1 MKKLVFCI
9 VIALF
14 AAMFCL
20 GNEGIGNE
28 NIKSEGTGNEGTGNE
43 SMKSEGT
50 GNENVGS
57 KSMKS
62 EATGN
67 ESIGI
72 EGMKSEDTGNE
83 GMGNESMKSE
93 DTGSKSME
101 NESRYKFQF
110 VSDYIR
116 SLSRLKMIEKETR
129 AFNRQHENDI
139 QYRDATVTY
148 FRRANKELFE
158 AKDMISKYENSE
170 DQLVKSAVEAV
181 LLLYDN
187 LSDIQL
193 ETVKMFEGLDNPE
206 QFNIESFMVKSNEL
220 QLRRD
225 KFLKAFND
233 TAIIVTYVLV
243 SWEPDESGKL
253 SYLAIS
259 KNQRGSLIKQLG
271 DTFGVE
277 EGSEIQDGQT
287 YLNSCGAVLLKVLIG
302 EHKSSDER

>member
-1 MKKLVFCI
+1 MRKLVFC
-9 VIALF
+9 VVVVLF
-14 AAMFCL
+14 AAIFCL
-20 GNEGIGNE
+20 DNEGIA
-28 NIKSEGTGNEGTGNE
+28 NEGTGNE
-43 SMKSEGT
+43 SMKSE
-50 GNENVGS
+50 
-57 KSMKS
+57 
-62 EATGN
+62 
-67 ESIGI
+67 
-72 EGMKSEDTGNE
+72 DT
-83 GMGNESMKSE
+83 GNESMKSE
-93 DTGSKSME
+93 GVKSEGTGNESMESKGTEDESMKSENTENKSTGSKSTE

-139 QYRDATVTY
+139 QYRDATVIY

-158 AKDMISKYENSE
+158 AREMISKYENSE

-206 QFNIESFMVKSNEL
+206 QFNIESFMEKSNEL

-243 SWEPDESGKL
+243 SWEPDESGRL

-259 KNQRGSLIKQLG
+259 RNQRGSLIKQLG

>member
-1 MKKLVFCI
+1 MRKLVFCI
-9 VIALF
+9 VVVLF
-14 AAMFCL
+14 AAIFCL
-20 GNEGIGNE
+20 DNEGIGNE
-28 NIKSEGTGNEGTGNE
+28 SIGNEGTGDE
-43 SMKSEGT
+43 S
-50 GNENVGS
+50 
-57 KSMKS
+57 
-62 EATGN
+62 
-67 ESIGI
+67 
-72 EGMKSEDTGNE
+72 MKSEDTGNE
-83 GMGNESMKSE
+83 DMESKGTENES
-93 DTGSKSME
+93 TGSKSME

-116 SLSRLKMIEKETR
+116 SLSRLKMIEKETS

-139 QYRDATVTY
+139 QYREATVTY
-148 FRRANKELFE
+148 YRRANSELFE
-158 AKDMISKYENSE
+158 ARDMISKYENSE
-170 DQLVKSAVEAV
+170 DQLVKSAAEAV

-206 QFNIESFMVKSNEL
+206 QFNIESFMNKSNEL

-243 SWEPDESGKL
+243 SWEPDESGRL

-259 KNQRGSLIKQLG
+259 RNQRGSLIKQLG

-277 EGSEIQDGQT
+277 EGSGIQDGQP
-287 YLNSCGAVLLKVLIG
+287 YLNSCGAILLKVLIG

>member
-1 MKKLVFCI
+1 MRKLVFC
-9 VIALF
+9 VVVVLF
-14 AAMFCL
+14 AAIFCL
-20 GNEGIGNE
+20 DNEGIGNE
-28 NIKSEGTGNEGTGNE
+28 SIGNESIGNE

-50 GNENVGS
+50 GNESMES
-57 KSMKS
+57 KG
-62 EATGN
+62 T
-67 ESIGI
+67 
-72 EGMKSEDTGNE
+72 ED
-83 GMGNESMKSE
+83 ESMKSE
-93 DTGSKSME
+93 NTENKSTGSKSTE

-139 QYRDATVTY
+139 QYRDATVIY

-158 AKDMISKYENSE
+158 AREMISKYENSE
-170 DQLVKSAVEAV
+170 DQLVKSAAEAV

-206 QFNIESFMVKSNEL
+206 QFNIESFMEKSNEL

-243 SWEPDESGKL
+243 SWEPDESGRL

-259 KNQRGSLIKQLG
+259 RNQRGSLIKQLG

>member
-9 VIALF
+9 VVVLF
-14 AAMFCL
+14 AAMICI

-28 NIKSEGTGNEGTGNE
+28 STENESVGSEDTGNEGIGNEGTGNE
-43 SMKSEGT
+43 SMRSEDA
-50 GNENVGS
+50 GNEN
-57 KSMKS
+57 M
-62 EATGN
+62 
-67 ESIGI
+67 
-72 EGMKSEDTGNE
+72 
-83 GMGNESMKSE
+83 
-93 DTGSKSME
+93 GSKSME
-101 NESRYKFQF
+101 NESRYKFKF

-116 SLSRLKMIEKETR
+116 SLGRLKMIEKETS

-139 QYRDATVTY
+139 QYREATVTY
-148 FRRANKELFE
+148 YRRANSELFE
-158 AKDMISKYENSE
+158 ARDMISKYENSE
-170 DQLVKSAVEAV
+170 DQLVKSAAEAV

-193 ETVKMFEGLDNPE
+193 ETIKMFEGLDNPE

-243 SWEPDESGKL
+243 SWEPDESGRL

-259 KNQRGSLIKQLG
+259 QNQRGGLIKQLG
-271 DTFGVE
+271 DTFGGE
-277 EGSEIQDGQT
+277 EGSGIQDGQT
-287 YLNSCGAVLLKVLIG
+287 YLDSCAAILLKVLIG

>member
-1 MKKLVFCI
+1 MRKLVFCI
-9 VIALF
+9 VVVLF
-14 AAMFCL
+14 AAIFCL
-20 GNEGIGNE
+20 DNEGIGNE
-28 NIKSEGTGNEGTGNE
+28 SIGNE

-50 GNENVGS
+50 GNESMES
-57 KSMKS
+57 KG
-62 EATGN
+62 T
-67 ESIGI
+67 
-72 EGMKSEDTGNE
+72 ED
-83 GMGNESMKSE
+83 ESMKSE
-93 DTGSKSME
+93 NTENKSTGSKSTE

-139 QYRDATVTY
+139 QYRDATVIY

-158 AKDMISKYENSE
+158 AREMISKYENSE

-206 QFNIESFMVKSNEL
+206 QFNIESFMEKSNEL

-243 SWEPDESGKL
+243 SWEPDESGRL

-259 KNQRGSLIKQLG
+259 RNQRGSLIKQLG

>member
-1 MKKLVFCI
+1 MRKLVFC
-9 VIALF
+9 VVVVLF
-14 AAMFCL
+14 AAIFCL
-20 GNEGIGNE
+20 DNEGIGNE
-28 NIKSEGTGNEGTGNE
+28 SIGNE

-50 GNENVGS
+50 GNESMES
-57 KSMKS
+57 KG
-62 EATGN
+62 T
-67 ESIGI
+67 
-72 EGMKSEDTGNE
+72 ED
-83 GMGNESMKSE
+83 ESMKSE
-93 DTGSKSME
+93 NTENKSTGSKSTE

-139 QYRDATVTY
+139 QYRDATVIY

-158 AKDMISKYENSE
+158 AREMISKYENSE

-206 QFNIESFMVKSNEL
+206 QFNIESFMEKSNEL

-243 SWEPDESGKL
+243 SWEPDESGRL

-259 KNQRGSLIKQLG
+259 RNQRGSLIKQLG

>member
-1 MKKLVFCI
+1 MRKLVFC
-9 VIALF
+9 VVVVLF
-14 AAMFCL
+14 SAMLCL
-20 GNEGIGNE
+20 DNEGIGNE
-28 NIKSEGTGNEGTGNE
+28 SIGNE

-50 GNENVGS
+50 GNESMES
-57 KSMKS
+57 KG
-62 EATGN
+62 T
-67 ESIGI
+67 
-72 EGMKSEDTGNE
+72 ED
-83 GMGNESMKSE
+83 ESMKSE
-93 DTGSKSME
+93 NTENKSTGSKSTE

-139 QYRDATVTY
+139 QYRDATVIY

-158 AKDMISKYENSE
+158 AREMISKYENSE
-170 DQLVKSAVEAV
+170 DQLVKSAAEAV

-206 QFNIESFMVKSNEL
+206 QFNIESFMEKSNEL

-243 SWEPDESGKL
+243 SWEPDESGRL

-259 KNQRGSLIKQLG
+259 RNQRGSLIKQLG

>member
-1 MKKLVFCI
+1 MRKPVFC
-9 VIALF
+9 VVVVLF
-14 AAMFCL
+14 SAMLCL
-20 GNEGIGNE
+20 DNEGIGNE
-28 NIKSEGTGNEGTGNE
+28 SIGNE

-50 GNENVGS
+50 GNESMES
-57 KSMKS
+57 KG
-62 EATGN
+62 T
-67 ESIGI
+67 
-72 EGMKSEDTGNE
+72 ED
-83 GMGNESMKSE
+83 ESMKSE
-93 DTGSKSME
+93 NTENKSTGSKSTE

-139 QYRDATVTY
+139 QYRDATVIY

-158 AKDMISKYENSE
+158 AREMISKYENSE

-187 LSDIQL
+187 MSDIQL

-206 QFNIESFMVKSNEL
+206 QFNIESFMEKSNEL

-243 SWEPDESGKL
+243 SWEPDESGRL

-259 KNQRGSLIKQLG
+259 RNQRGSLIKQLG

>member
-1 MKKLVFCI
+1 MRKPVFC
-9 VIALF
+9 VVVVLF
-14 AAMFCL
+14 SAMLCL
-20 GNEGIGNE
+20 DNEGIGNE
-28 NIKSEGTGNEGTGNE
+28 SIGNE

-50 GNENVGS
+50 GNESMES
-57 KSMKS
+57 KG
-62 EATGN
+62 T
-67 ESIGI
+67 
-72 EGMKSEDTGNE
+72 ED
-83 GMGNESMKSE
+83 ESMKSE
-93 DTGSKSME
+93 NTENKSTGSKSTE

-139 QYRDATVTY
+139 QYRDATVIY

-158 AKDMISKYENSE
+158 AREMISKYENSE
-170 DQLVKSAVEAV
+170 DQLVKSAAEAV

-187 LSDIQL
+187 LSEIQL

-206 QFNIESFMVKSNEL
+206 QFNIESFMEKSNEL

-243 SWEPDESGKL
+243 SWEPDESGRL

-259 KNQRGSLIKQLG
+259 RNQRGSLIKQLG

>member
-9 VIALF
+9 VVVLF
-14 AAMFCL
+14 AAMICI

-28 NIKSEGTGNEGTGNE
+28 STENESVGSEDTGNEGIGNEGTGNE
-43 SMKSEGT
+43 SMRSEDA
-50 GNENVGS
+50 GNEN
-57 KSMKS
+57 M
-62 EATGN
+62 
-67 ESIGI
+67 
-72 EGMKSEDTGNE
+72 
-83 GMGNESMKSE
+83 
-93 DTGSKSME
+93 GSKSME
-101 NESRYKFQF
+101 NESRYKFKF

-116 SLSRLKMIEKETR
+116 SLGRLKMIEKETS

-139 QYRDATVTY
+139 QYREATVTY
-148 FRRANKELFE
+148 YRRANSELFE
-158 AKDMISKYENSE
+158 ARDMISKYENSE
-170 DQLVKSAVEAV
+170 DQLVKSAAEAV

-193 ETVKMFEGLDNPE
+193 ETIKMFEGLDNPE

-259 KNQRGSLIKQLG
+259 QNQRGGLIKQLG
-271 DTFGVE
+271 DTFGGE
-277 EGSEIQDGQT
+277 EGSGIQDGQT
-287 YLNSCGAVLLKVLIG
+287 YLDSCAAILLKVLIG

>member
-1 MKKLVFCI
+1 MRKPVFC
-9 VIALF
+9 VVVVLF
-14 AAMFCL
+14 SAMLCL
-20 GNEGIGNE
+20 DNEGIGNE
-28 NIKSEGTGNEGTGNE
+28 SIGNESIGNE

-50 GNENVGS
+50 GNESMES
-57 KSMKS
+57 KG
-62 EATGN
+62 T
-67 ESIGI
+67 
-72 EGMKSEDTGNE
+72 ED
-83 GMGNESMKSE
+83 ESMKSE
-93 DTGSKSME
+93 NTENKSTGSKSTE

-139 QYRDATVTY
+139 QYRDATVIY

-158 AKDMISKYENSE
+158 AREMISKYENSE
-170 DQLVKSAVEAV
+170 DQLVKSAAEAA

-187 LSDIQL
+187 LSEIQL

-206 QFNIESFMVKSNEL
+206 QFNIESFMEKSNEL

-243 SWEPDESGKL
+243 SWEPDESGRL

-259 KNQRGSLIKQLG
+259 RNQRGSLIKQLG

>member
-1 MKKLVFCI
+1 MRKLVFCI
-9 VIALF
+9 VVVLF
-14 AAMFCL
+14 AAIFCL
-20 GNEGIGNE
+20 DNEGIGNE
-28 NIKSEGTGNEGTGNE
+28 SIGNESIGNE

-50 GNENVGS
+50 GNESMES
-57 KSMKS
+57 KG
-62 EATGN
+62 T
-67 ESIGI
+67 
-72 EGMKSEDTGNE
+72 ED
-83 GMGNESMKSE
+83 ESMKSE
-93 DTGSKSME
+93 NTENKSTGSKSTE

-139 QYRDATVTY
+139 QYRDATVIY

-158 AKDMISKYENSE
+158 AREMISKYENSE
-170 DQLVKSAVEAV
+170 DQLIKSAAEAV

-187 LSDIQL
+187 LSEIQL

-206 QFNIESFMVKSNEL
+206 QFNIESFMEKSNEL

-243 SWEPDESGKL
+243 SWEPDESGRL

-259 KNQRGSLIKQLG
+259 RNQRGSLIKQLG

>member
-1 MKKLVFCI
+1 MRKLVFCI
-9 VIALF
+9 VVVLF
-14 AAMFCL
+14 AAMLCCL

-28 NIKSEGTGNEGTGNE
+28 S
-43 SMKSEGT
+43 
-50 GNENVGS
+50 
-57 KSMKS
+57 
-62 EATGN
+62 
-67 ESIGI
+67 
-72 EGMKSEDTGNE
+72 MKSEDTGNE
-83 GMGNESMKSE
+83 DMESKGTENES
-93 DTGSKSME
+93 TGSKSME

-116 SLSRLKMIEKETR
+116 SLSRLKMIEKETS

-139 QYRDATVTY
+139 QYREATVTY
-148 FRRANKELFE
+148 YRRANSELFE
-158 AKDMISKYENSE
+158 ARDMISKYENSE
-170 DQLVKSAVEAV
+170 DQLVKSAAEAV

-206 QFNIESFMVKSNEL
+206 QFNIESFMEKSNEL

-243 SWEPDESGKL
+243 SWEPDESGRL

-259 KNQRGSLIKQLG
+259 RNQRGSLIKQLG

-277 EGSEIQDGQT
+277 EESGIQDGQP
-287 YLNSCGAVLLKVLIG
+287 YLNSCGAILLKVLIG

>member
-1 MKKLVFCI
+1 MRKLVFCI
-9 VIALF
+9 VVVLF
-14 AAMFCL
+14 AAIFCL
-20 GNEGIGNE
+20 DNEGIGNE
-28 NIKSEGTGNEGTGNE
+28 SIGNE

-50 GNENVGS
+50 GNESMES
-57 KSMKS
+57 KG
-62 EATGN
+62 T
-67 ESIGI
+67 
-72 EGMKSEDTGNE
+72 ED
-83 GMGNESMKSE
+83 ESMKSE
-93 DTGSKSME
+93 NTENKSTGSKSTE

-139 QYRDATVTY
+139 QYRDATVIY

-158 AKDMISKYENSE
+158 AREMISKYENSE
-170 DQLVKSAVEAV
+170 DQLVKSAAEAV

-206 QFNIESFMVKSNEL
+206 QFNIESFMEKSNEL

-243 SWEPDESGKL
+243 SWEPDESGRL

-259 KNQRGSLIKQLG
+259 RNQRGSLIKQLG

>member
-1 MKKLVFCI
+1 
-9 VIALF
+9 
-14 AAMFCL
+14 
-20 GNEGIGNE
+20 
-28 NIKSEGTGNEGTGNE
+28 
-43 SMKSEGT
+43 
-50 GNENVGS
+50 VGS
-57 KSMKS
+57 KSV
-62 EATGN
+62 
-67 ESIGI
+67 
-72 EGMKSEDTGNE
+72 KSEDTENKDMESKGTE
-83 GMGNESMKSE
+83 NESMKSE
-93 DTGSKSME
+93 DAGSKSMGSKSRE

-158 AKDMISKYENSE
+158 AKDMISKYENAE

-181 LLLYDN
+181 LLLYDH

-271 DTFGVE
+271 DTFGGE
-277 EGSEIQDGQT
+277 EGSGIQDGQT

>member
-1 MKKLVFCI
+1 MRKLVFC
-9 VIALF
+9 VVVVLF
-14 AAMFCL
+14 AAIFCL
-20 GNEGIGNE
+20 DNEGI
-28 NIKSEGTGNEGTGNE
+28 
-43 SMKSEGT
+43 
-50 GNENVGS
+50 
-57 KSMKS
+57 
-62 EATGN
+62 AN
-67 ESIGI
+67 ESIGN
-72 EGMKSEDTGNE
+72 EDT
-83 GMGNESMKSE
+83 GNESMKSE
-93 DTGSKSME
+93 DTGKEGMESKGTENESMKSENTENKSTGSKSTE

-139 QYRDATVTY
+139 QYRDATVIY

-158 AKDMISKYENSE
+158 AREMISKYENSE

-271 DTFGVE
+271 DTFGGE
-277 EGSEIQDGQT
+277 EESGIQDGQT

>member
-1 MKKLVFCI
+1 MRKLVFC
-9 VIALF
+9 VVVVLF
-14 AAMFCL
+14 AAIFCL
-20 GNEGIGNE
+20 DNEGIGNE
-28 NIKSEGTGNEGTGNE
+28 SIENEGTGNE
-43 SMKSEGT
+43 SMKSEDT
-50 GNENVGS
+50 G
-57 KSMKS
+57 K
-62 EATGN
+62 
-67 ESIGI
+67 
-72 EGMKSEDTGNE
+72 EGMESESVKSEDTGNE
-83 GMGNESMKSE
+83 NVESKGTEKESMKSE
-93 DTGSKSME
+93 NMENKSTGNKSAESKSRE

-139 QYRDATVTY
+139 QYRDATVIY

-158 AKDMISKYENSE
+158 AREMISKYENSE

-187 LSDIQL
+187 LSEIQL

-206 QFNIESFMVKSNEL
+206 QFNMESFMEKSNEL

-243 SWEPDESGKL
+243 SWEPDESGRL

-259 KNQRGSLIKQLG
+259 RNQRGSLIKQLG

>member
-1 MKKLVFCI
+1 MRKLVFCI
-9 VIALF
+9 VVVLF
-14 AAMFCL
+14 AAIFCL
-20 GNEGIGNE
+20 DNEGIGNE
-28 NIKSEGTGNEGTGNE
+28 SIGNE

-50 GNENVGS
+50 GNESMES
-57 KSMKS
+57 KG
-62 EATGN
+62 T
-67 ESIGI
+67 
-72 EGMKSEDTGNE
+72 ED
-83 GMGNESMKSE
+83 ESMKSE
-93 DTGSKSME
+93 NTENKSTGSKSTE

-139 QYRDATVTY
+139 QYRDATVIY

-158 AKDMISKYENSE
+158 AREMISKYENSE
-170 DQLVKSAVEAV
+170 DQLVKSAAEAV

-187 LSDIQL
+187 LSEIQL

-206 QFNIESFMVKSNEL
+206 QFNIESFMEKSNEL

-243 SWEPDESGKL
+243 SWEPDESGRL

-259 KNQRGSLIKQLG
+259 RNQRGSLIKQLG

>member
-1 MKKLVFCI
+1 V
-9 VIALF
+9 VVLF

-20 GNEGIGNE
+20 GNEGM
-28 NIKSEGTGNEGTGNE
+28 GNE

-50 GNENVGS
+50 GNESVGS
-57 KSMKS
+57 
-62 EATGN
+62 
-67 ESIGI
+67 
-72 EGMKSEDTGNE
+72 
-83 GMGNESMKSE
+83 ESM
-93 DTGSKSME
+93 G

-158 AKDMISKYENSE
+158 ARDMISKYENSE

-206 QFNIESFMVKSNEL
+206 QFNIESFMNKSNEL

-259 KNQRGSLIKQLG
+259 RNQRGSLIKQLG

-277 EGSEIQDGQT
+277 EESEIQDGQT

>member
-1 MKKLVFCI
+1 MRKLVFC
-9 VIALF
+9 VVVVLF
-14 AAMFCL
+14 AAIFCL
-20 GNEGIGNE
+20 DNEGIGNE
-28 NIKSEGTGNEGTGNE
+28 SIENEGTGNE
-43 SMKSEGT
+43 SMKSE
-50 GNENVGS
+50 
-57 KSMKS
+57 
-62 EATGN
+62 
-67 ESIGI
+67 
-72 EGMKSEDTGNE
+72 DTGNE
-83 GMGNESMKSE
+83 GMKSEGVKSEGTGNESMESKGTEDESMKSE
-93 DTGSKSME
+93 NTENKSTGSKSTE

-139 QYRDATVTY
+139 QYRDATVIY

-158 AKDMISKYENSE
+158 AREMISKYENSE
-170 DQLVKSAVEAV
+170 DQLVKSAAEAA

-187 LSDIQL
+187 LGEIQL

-206 QFNIESFMVKSNEL
+206 QFNMESFMEKSNEL

-271 DTFGVE
+271 DTFGGE
-277 EGSEIQDGQT
+277 EESGIQDGQT